1 MTSGSGSDTFA
12 FIKGQA
18 GGTDLVLDFTSA
30 DKIKLSGYGGKAIA
44 DALATQTVSHGSSP
58 SRCPTTQKS
67 PSAASPA

>member
-30 DKIKLSGYGGKAIA
+30 DKIKLSG
-44 DALATQTVSHGSSP
+44 
-58 SRCPTTQKS
+58 
-67 PSAASPA
+67 